1 MEPASLSQKNQKLS
15 SLPRGQTHIIFHKL
29 PEYGTD
35 TSAPREDGKRSVL
48 LSRPQQWCFV
58 AHGSS
63 CFQVYLPTCK
73 QVGLE
78 DSGTQRLRSWTVC
91 TQVPAFWLTI
101 YSLGKL
107 HGLSVPQFSSF

>member
-58 AHGSS
+58 AHGSG

-73 QVGLE
+73 QVWLE
-78 DSGTQRLRSWTVC
+78 DSETQGPDCLHSG
-91 TQVPAFWLTI
+91 A
-101 YSLGKL
+101 SLL
-107 HGLSVPQFSSF
+107 AYYL